1 MGRKPKFSP
10 EQKLA
15 ILKEVK
21 KTSISQVLN
30 EYSIDRKTL
39 NSWRLLYKYQG
50 IDGLNSKSNNQ
61 RYSLKFKISLV
72 ASFKESI
79 DSALEF
85 AIKNGVKSDKQLFDW
100 IKRYN
105 EFNIEAYSP
114 RKRDSSMPKKRKP
127 AKKTTFEKRLKI
139 IEDLI
144 KHNLNY
150 NLVANKNN
158 VSYIQVYNWYKKYT
172 ASGNNPESLRD
183 NRGKSKPA
191 ESLTELDHLKA
202 ENRLLKAQLEQQEME
217 IAFAKK
223 LMEIRNRGERNKISS
238 N

>member
-50 IDGLNSKSNNQ
+50 IDGLNSKSNNR

-85 AIKNGVKSDKQLFDW
+85 AIKNGLKSDKQLFRKDELCSQYVTP
-100 IKRYN
+100 RASMG
-105 EFNIEAYSP
+105 EFTN
-114 RKRDSSMPKKRKP
+114 
-127 AKKTTFEKRLKI
+127 
-139 IEDLI
+139 
-144 KHNLNY
+144 
-150 NLVANKNN
+150 
-158 VSYIQVYNWYKKYT
+158 
-172 ASGNNPESLRD
+172 
-183 NRGKSKPA
+183 
-191 ESLTELDHLKA
+191 
-202 ENRLLKAQLEQQEME
+202 
-217 IAFAKK
+217 
-223 LMEIRNRGERNKISS
+223 
-238 N
+238 

>member
-1 MGRKPKFSP
+1 M
-10 EQKLA
+10 
-15 ILKEVK
+15 
-21 KTSISQVLN
+21 
-30 EYSIDRKTL
+30 
-39 NSWRLLYKYQG
+39 YKYQG

-105 EFNIEAYSP
+105 EFNIEAYSL

-183 NRGKSKPA
+183 NRGKSKPE
-191 ESLTELDHLKA
+191 ESLTKLDHLKA

-223 LMEIRNRGERNKISS
+223 LMEIRNRGEKK
-238 N
+238 